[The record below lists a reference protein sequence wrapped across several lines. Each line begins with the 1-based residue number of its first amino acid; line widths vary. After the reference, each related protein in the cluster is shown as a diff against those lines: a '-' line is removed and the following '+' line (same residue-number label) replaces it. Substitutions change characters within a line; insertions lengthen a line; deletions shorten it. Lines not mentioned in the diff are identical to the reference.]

1 MIDVVIKEKRK
12 DFVMMRVLW
21 REWICYQ
28 GEEKKTVKNGRRV
41 ACVRDDDQNGR
52 RVTCVFQTR
61 VFVMMIR
68 MEGECN
74 VMIRMEGEWLVFCK
88 QECL

>member
-21 REWICYQ
+21 REWTCYQ

-41 ACVRDDDQNGR
+41 ACVL
-52 RVTCVFQTR
+52 QTR
-61 VFVMMIR
+61 VFVMMISHFT
-68 MEGECN
+68 EVSLITYHIN
-74 VMIRMEGEWLVFCK
+74 SKKFIIK
-88 QECL
+88 